1 MSDKVSIIDPRTI
14 QVMTHLADLQWS
26 IPLLKWPGKF
36 DTILD
41 IGAYCG
47 NVSALARILNPRAE
61 IVAIEPNPLV
71 FPLLCDNLKGLNI
84 ATHRLALGN
93 GSTGKMSS
101 NSRDIGN
108 TFVPG
113 DECESMTLGN
123 IIKLTKF
130 TDDKRLLIKLNCEG
144 GESSIWEDD
153 ASVKVM
159 AAAAVVIIECHGTT
173 NIHRFHK
180 LAKLLNVQPIE
191 LKTRHPRHQDYY
203 FARDFLVKT

>member
-1 MSDKVSIIDPRTI
+1 MSNKVSILNPYTI
-14 QVMTHLADLQWS
+14 QIMTHLADSQWS
-26 IPLLKWPGKF
+26 IPLLKWPSKF

-71 FPLLCDNLKGLNI
+71 YPLLCDNLNGLNI
-84 ATHRLALGN
+84 TTHMLALGN
-93 GSTGKMSS
+93 GTTGKMSS
-101 NSRDIGN
+101 NSKDIGN
-108 TFVPG
+108 TFIPG

-123 IIKLTKF
+123 MIKLTKF
-130 TDDKRLLIKLNCEG
+130 TNGKKLLIKLNCEG
-144 GESSIWEDD
+144 GELSIWNDE

-159 AAAAVVIIECHGTT
+159 SQASVVIIECHGIT
-173 NIHRFHK
+173 NIHRFRK
-180 LAKLLNVQPIE
+180 FAKRLNVQPIE

-203 FARDFLVKT
+203 FTKFKC